1 MRRINRLN
9 LTSIILGVLITAI
22 LLLSES
28 GFVRVLPDVPMLQWS
43 KTYSANEAYSLTQ
56 TCDGGFALAGV
67 NATYS
72 PQSRGYV
79 DYLPVLIKTN
89 AEGIV
94 EWEKTFTN
102 ETGAA
107 NTVFQT
113 SDSGFFITGG
123 NWMLRTDPQGN
134 VQWSQYTESSLEIVW
149 STQASDGSYVLA
161 GYTSNVASWGLRLC
175 GDIKVQR

>member
-89 AEGIV
+89 AEAHSRMGKDLYKRD
-94 EWEKTFTN
+94 W
-102 ETGAA
+102 
-107 NTVFQT
+107 
-113 SDSGFFITGG
+113 S
-123 NWMLRTDPQGN
+123 
-134 VQWSQYTESSLEIVW
+134 SQYGISDALIPAFLLPVEI
-149 STQASDGSYVLA
+149 G
-161 GYTSNVASWGLRLC
+161 C
-175 GDIKVQR
+175 